1 MTELQSDI
9 GPAHPANIDPRGSM
23 ASAASAPP
31 QLDADMRHVLDV
43 LDQLGARPL
52 EYSTPSMARRQP
64 QAADAISFVL
74 SRQNRLTPEDG
85 VAVEDLGIPNG
96 EAEPLP
102 ARMYRP
108 LGLLSR
114 LNPMVLYFHG
124 GGFVTGDLDSHDAS
138 ARAIARRTGAIV
150 VSVAYRLA
158 PEHRFPAA
166 HEDAWTAWTWLL
178 AQARELTGD
187 PRRIAVAGEDAGANL
202 AANIAIRARDE
213 RVSQPAHQALIHP
226 MAGSDFTT
234 PSYQDNLRTRPIG
247 LAAMRWRFRQL
258 LDDEASIK
266 DPRIDL
272 LAQGNLAHVAPATI
286 LLADVD
292 PLRSEGEAFADALA
306 NSGVSVNCS
315 TYDGVV
321 QGFFGLGMMVTKA
334 LFAQTDLAQALSRA
348 FAPGRHS

>member
-1 MTELQSDI
+1 MTDLQSDS
-9 GPAHPANIDPRGSM
+9 GSTLSTESG
-23 ASAASAPP
+23 AQLSQTATGFAPS

-43 LDQLGARPL
+43 LGELGARPL

-64 QAADAISFVL
+64 RLADAVSFIV
-74 SRQNRLTPEDG
+74 SRQNRTLPEDG
-85 VAVEDLGIPNG
+85 TVTEDLTIPNG
-96 EAEPLP
+96 DAEPIA
-102 ARMYRP
+102 ARIYRP

-150 VSVAYRLA
+150 VSIAYRLA

-166 HEDAWTAWTWLL
+166 HDDAWTAWTWLI

-213 RVSQPAHQALIHP
+213 RTTPPVHQALIHP
-226 MAGSDFTT
+226 MAGSDLATQ
-234 PSYQDNLRTRPIG
+234 SYQETQRARPVG

-258 LDDEASIK
+258 LDDQAEID
-266 DPRIDL
+266 DPRINL
-272 LAQGNLAHVAPATI
+272 VAHESLANLAPATI
-286 LLADVD
+286 ILAGVD
-292 PLRSEGEAFADALA
+292 PLRSEGEALAEALG
-306 NSGVSVNCS
+306 NSGVSVNCW

-321 QGFFGLGMMVTKA
+321 QGFFGLGTIVTKA
-334 LFAQTDLAQALSRA
+334 LFAQTDLAQVLSKA
-348 FAPGRHS
+348 FAPGRQS